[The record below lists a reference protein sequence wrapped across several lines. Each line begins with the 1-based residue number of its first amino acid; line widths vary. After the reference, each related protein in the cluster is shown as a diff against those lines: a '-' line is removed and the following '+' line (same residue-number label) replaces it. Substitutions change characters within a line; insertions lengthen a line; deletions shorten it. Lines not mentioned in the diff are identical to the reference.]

1 MAVLIEPIKTEKAIG
16 KIEFDNCITFK
27 VDEKA
32 TKKDIKA
39 AVEKLFKVKVA
50 CVRTQ
55 RGARGGKRA
64 VVKLA
69 KGSKAED
76 ISAKLKMA

>member
-27 VDEKA
+27 VDESA
-32 TKKDIKA
+32 TKKDIKM
-39 AVEKLFKVKVA
+39 AVEKLFKVKVE